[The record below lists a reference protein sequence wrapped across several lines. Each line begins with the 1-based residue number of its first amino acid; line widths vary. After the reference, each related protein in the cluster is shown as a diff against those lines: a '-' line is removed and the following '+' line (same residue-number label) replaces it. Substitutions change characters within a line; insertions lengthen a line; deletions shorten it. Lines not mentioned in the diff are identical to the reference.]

1 MTELFEAVPKLTG
14 LPERV
19 YQLDPISLFIFTYYN
34 WILFAISLFVI
45 VYVVVY
51 SLRKRFKHEQV

>member
-45 VYVVVY
+45 VYA
-51 SLRKRFKHEQV
+51 LRKRFKHE